1 MENRME
7 CPLCEGAARLV
18 REPRTVPNA
27 PPGTIAQDE
36 FYRCERCGETFYTPG
51 MMDASLRAGAEALRT
66 ATGLLSPAEVKEIRG
81 RLCLT
86 QPEFERLLGVGKN
99 TVVRWERG
107 TVAQGA
113 AADSL
118 LRLVARS
125 LDNARYLAELHGV
138 ELSGSSS

>member
-1 MENRME
+1 MENRMD
-7 CPLCEGAARLV
+7 CPVCGGEARLV
-18 REPRTVPNA
+18 SEPRTVPHA
-27 PPGTIAQDE
+27 PPGTSARDE

-51 MMDASLRAGAEALRT
+51 MMDASLRAEAEAVRA

-81 RLCLT
+81 RLGLT

-107 TVAQGA
+107 TIAQGA

-138 ELSGSSS
+138 ELAGSSS

>member
-1 MENRME
+1 VAGA
-7 CPLCEGAARLV
+7 PLG
-18 REPRTVPNA
+18 TV
-27 PPGTIAQDE
+27 AQDD
-36 FYRCERCGETFYTPG
+36 FYRCEQCGETFYTPG
-51 MMDASLRAGAEALRT
+51 MMDASLRAEADALRN
-66 ATGLLSPAEVKEIRG
+66 ANQFLSPAEVKEIRG
-81 RLCLT
+81 RLGLT

-125 LDNARYLAELHGV
+125 VDNARYLAELHGV
-138 ELSGSSS
+138 ELAGSY

>member
-7 CPLCEGAARLV
+7 CPVCGGEARLV
-18 REPRTVPNA
+18 SEPRTVPGA
-27 PPGTIAQDE
+27 PTGTMAQDE
-36 FYRCERCGETFYTPG
+36 FYRCERCGETFYLPG
-51 MMDASLRAGAEALRT
+51 MMDASLRAEADALR
-66 ATGLLSPAEVKEIRG
+66 AANRLLSPAEVKEIRG
-81 RLCLT
+81 RLGLT

-125 LDNARYLAELHGV
+125 LDNARYLADLHGV
-138 ELSGSSS
+138 ELAGSSS